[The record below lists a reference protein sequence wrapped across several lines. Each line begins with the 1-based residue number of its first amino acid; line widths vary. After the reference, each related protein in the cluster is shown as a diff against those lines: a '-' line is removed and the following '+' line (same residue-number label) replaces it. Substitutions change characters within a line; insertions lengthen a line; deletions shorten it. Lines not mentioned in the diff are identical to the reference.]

1 MIILKSCS
9 NPRFSVFII
18 IHYLAKNKQTPKTC
32 LFVKKK
38 HYHVAS
44 KLHQSLPGSHQARLA
59 THRNVKMEVS
69 REEIQLDCLCATG
82 ESLLNR
88 LNSFQLD
95 GLGKKKQTNLKERNG
110 KGGGICLKKKG
121 SRSFKLPY

>member
-44 KLHQSLPGSHQARLA
+44 KLQARLA

-88 LNSFQLD
+88 LNSFP
-95 GLGKKKQTNLKERNG
+95 T
-110 KGGGICLKKKG
+110 
-121 SRSFKLPY
+121 

>member
-88 LNSFQLD
+88 LNSFNLMD
-95 GLGKKKQTNLKERNG
+95 LEKKNKQT
-110 KGGGICLKKKG
+110 
-121 SRSFKLPY
+121 

>member
-1 MIILKSCS
+1 MIILNSCS
-9 NPRFSVFII
+9 NPKFSVFII
-18 IHYLAKNKQTPKTC
+18 IHYLAKKTHKKTC

-38 HYHVAS
+38 HYHVTS
-44 KLHQSLPGSHQARLA
+44 KLYQSLPGSHQAWLA

-82 ESLLNR
+82 ESLSNR

-95 GLGKKKQTNLKERNG
+95 GLEKKK
-110 KGGGICLKKKG
+110 
-121 SRSFKLPY
+121 S

>member
-18 IHYLAKNKQTPKTC
+18 IDYLAKKKKKTTR
-32 LFVKKK
+32 LFVKMK

-44 KLHQSLPGSHQARLA
+44 KLYQSLPGSQWARLA

-69 REEIQLDCLCATG
+69 REEIQLDCATG
-82 ESLLNR
+82 ETLS
-88 LNSFQLD
+88 
-95 GLGKKKQTNLKERNG
+95 NLMD
-110 KGGGICLKKKG
+110 LKKKN
-121 SRSFKLPY
+121 